1 MIVAIV
7 VNFFCSTLTT
17 RAVASLLADEPG
29 CRVIVVDNSLDAA
42 EFGNLSANL
51 PAKVELI
58 ANSSNTG
65 FGSACNLAFSA
76 SNEPYVMLLNPD
88 ACVLPG
94 CLAGL
99 RTALAENRDLAAVT
113 PMQWWEPT
121 GTWLLPPAWLPTGI
135 GLWCIERAWRSQ
147 RWAMALSL
155 AYRRLALSVWQ
166 GEVPLV
172 PQRALSGG
180 AMMVRRESAIA
191 LGGLFDPQYFMYY
204 EDSDWCWRVRS
215 AGRKVA
221 MVRAAVA
228 LHEWE
233 HTNAKVS
240 MMEESK
246 RAYLRKNFTQH
257 GEWERRMNRCVSFPV
272 HSRPLNQK
280 VFETVPSALEVRP
293 AWQDGWLLELS
304 PSGLMI
310 PTIGRIGTGPVA
322 ALPPE
327 LMHRLGPSP
336 WFARLGSLQSS
347 EVETFVFRTAAGA
360 SDL

>member
-7 VNFFCSTLTT
+7 INFFCSGLTR
-17 RAVASLLADEPG
+17 RAVASLLADDPD
-29 CRVIVVDNSLDAA
+29 CHVIVVDNSLDAA
-42 EFGNLSANL
+42 EFASLSANL
-51 PAKVELI
+51 PIKVELI
-58 ANSSNTG
+58 ANSANTG

-76 SNEPYVMLLNPD
+76 STEPYVMLLNPD

-99 RTALAENRDLAAVT
+99 RTALSENCDLAAVA
-113 PMQWWEPT
+113 PVQWWEPT
-121 GTWLLPPAWLPTGI
+121 GTWRLPPAWLPTGI

-147 RWAMALSL
+147 RWAMTLSL

-172 PQRALSGG
+172 SQRALSGG

-215 AGRKVA
+215 AGQKVA

-233 HTNAKVS
+233 HTDAKVS

-246 RAYLRKNFTQH
+246 GAYLRKNFSQR
-257 GEWERRMNRCVSFPV
+257 GEWERRMDRCLSSPV
-272 HSRPLNQK
+272 LSRPLNQK
-280 VFETVPSALEVRP
+280 IFETVPSTLEVRP

-310 PTIGRIGTGPVA
+310 PTVGRAGVGPAA

-327 LMHRLGPSP
+327 LVHRLGPGP
-336 WFARLGSLQSS
+336 LFARLGSLQGG
-347 EVETFVFRTAAGA
+347 EVETFVFRTTAGA
-360 SDL
+360 RGL